1 MSSWKSQGSYNKIEN
16 NSTLVVNNLVT
27 DNFTLKSIYRGQWDI
42 CGGLTVKDDA
52 IFKRDIFVDR
62 NATISGNVNID
73 GAMNVL
79 DTNIIGDIFVAENAY
94 VRKNIYMDLSG
105 GTTLHGENRRFGF
118 NMTTPQSTIDIS
130 GDLERTIDIHSSLS
144 SNKNV
149 VARNSGDKGLTMNI
163 DGSGA
168 YIDFYVDSSINNLE
182 NYNAR
187 LLCEPGGKF
196 TIDVTNSMQ
205 FRPHIIFSEVATDD
219 LIADERI
226 IIYDNA
232 ESDVQYLK
240 DVYDASYLKTGTAMF
255 LVAGDNS
262 SNVFFRTSTREGR
275 GLTLGGGYFPGDRV
289 NGTIALIDASNIKY
303 PALNIVS
310 GPTAGGSI
318 VPKNLRTS
326 IGVNKYDVYQTAGG
340 ENRYAMDV
348 NGPVRLAHQEVI
360 VAADVA
366 FQVVEMAFYEQVGI
380 AIGTPIKNGSVYEQ
394 YFLKTTDG
402 GYTWS
407 ANRIRGAGGAVFS
420 GLEGGSVTLRSVNM
434 SSTMN
439 YLIGGTGRF
448 LLYTSNGGT
457 SWKLISVSTSSGN
470 TFEIESLYLNVDIL
484 ILGFT
489 IGGVGFIVHQNLDTL
504 GDGTLAGN
512 GVDDTGFTI
521 TIVAGTNP
529 AYNTG
534 ISSVNAIWGN
544 AMHIFIAG
552 NNGLRSATISGSD
565 PVFDAITG
573 SATPLYGIGGY
584 YFGGIY
590 HVVAVGQNI
599 IRYSHDNGAT
609 WASTIVSGVLR
620 SVAVINASC
629 AIAVGDAGLVM
640 YSQDGYVTWSV
651 VSAETLNTMGNG
663 GIIAGINFTNISATA
678 IDKFAISGTNVAYVA
693 NSVVGRTKMY
703 HLYAPYFMNRAGLN
717 ILEASGNM
725 VVSGDIWIRET
736 GSLRTNNS
744 TFYLLPESTS
754 DIYVGSSGSG
764 NTNVRNRFTVA
775 GTTQVVDLSAQNVDL
790 SGVLRVKTIDTLN
803 SNRLD
808 IGYVTSIVN
817 ISNSNGVTNLL
828 GNTNVYQR
836 FTVAGTTQ
844 VVDLSAQSVDLSGVL
859 RVKTID
865 TLNSERIDIG
875 ASTSLVNVGSVGGE
889 VHILGNLF
897 LPDSIIH
904 TTTVNNL
911 EIKNKT
917 ILLNDES
924 PNINSSAFTGLYIR
938 DNMDDDAGYFVTN
951 GTRTG
956 YLFKTAESSNRV
968 NLDIS
973 GLTLSGHMATAGRG
987 LLTLKPNFV
996 SDISA
1001 DYTVS
1006 TDTIYINDISM
1017 LDVSLNRR
1025 VWRNVA
1031 LTTDTTQVLD
1041 TKLASA
1047 TGLYVGKLEADFI
1060 VDSALDISGSAFAT
1074 RLGLGTTGVNMG
1086 YQLDISGSEY
1096 VSGNV
1101 DVSGNMSVQNNI
1113 FNYGTIY
1120 QW

>member
-1 MSSWKSQGSYNKIEN
+1 MSWKSQGSYNKIEN

-27 DNFTLKSIYRGQWDI
+27 DNFILKSIYRGQWDI
-42 CGGLTVKDDA
+42 CGGLTVKDES
-52 IFKRDIFVDR
+52 IFNGNIFVDK
-62 NATISGNVNID
+62 NATISGNVNIN

-105 GTTLHGENRRFGF
+105 GTTLHGENRKFGF

-163 DGSGA
+163 DDSGA
-168 YIDFYVDSSINNLE
+168 YIDFYVDSSINNFE

-232 ESDVQYLK
+232 DSDLQYLK

-366 FQVVEMAFYEQVGI
+366 FQVVETAFYGQVGI
-380 AIGTPIKNGSVYEQ
+380 AVGTPIKNGSVYEQ

-407 ANRIRGAGGAVFS
+407 ANRIRNSIGAVF
-420 GLEGGSVTLRSVNM
+420 GDLELGSTVMTSVRM
-434 SSTMN
+434 SSTVN
-439 YLIGGTGRF
+439 YLIGGSGKF
-448 LLYTSNGGT
+448 LFYTSNGGI
-457 SWKLISVSTSSGN
+457 SWKLINVIIGN
-470 TFEIESLYLNVDIL
+470 DFNIESLYLNVDIL
-484 ILGFT
+484 ILGYT
-489 IGGVGFIVHQNLDTL
+489 ISGIGYIVHQNLDDTGN
-504 GDGTLAGN
+504 GDLSGN
-512 GVDDTGFTI
+512 GVEVSGFTI
-521 TIVAGTNP
+521 DIGTTNP
-529 AYNTG
+529 QINTG
-534 ISSVNAIWGN
+534 LSSVNSIWGN
-544 AMHIFIAG
+544 AMRIFIAG
-552 NNGLRSATISGSD
+552 DNGIRSATISGSD
-565 PVFDAITG
+565 PVFDASFN
-573 SATPLYGIGGY
+573 SATPLYGIAGY
-584 YFGGIY
+584 YFGDIY

-599 IRYSHDNGAT
+599 IRYSHNNGAT
-609 WASTIVSGVLR
+609 WASTVVSGVLR

-629 AIAVGDAGLVM
+629 AIAVGDAGLMM
-640 YSQDGYVTWSV
+640 YSQDGYVTWTV
-651 VSAETLNTMGNG
+651 VSAEALNEMGNG
-663 GIIAGINFTNISATA
+663 GIIAGVNFTNISATSIA
-678 IDKFAISGTNVAYVA
+678 KFAISGTIATYVA
-693 NSVVGRTKMY
+693 GSVEPPVVVHVVGRTKMY

-717 ILEASGNM
+717 VLEASGNI

-744 TFYLLPESTS
+744 TFYLLPDGTS

-775 GTTQVVDLSAQNVDL
+775 GTTQVVDMSAQN
-790 SGVLRVKTIDTLN
+790 
-803 SNRLD
+803 
-808 IGYVTSIVN
+808 
-817 ISNSNGVTNLL
+817 
-828 GNTNVYQR
+828 
-836 FTVAGTTQ
+836 
-844 VVDLSAQSVDLSGVL
+844 VDLSGVL

-875 ASTSLVNVGSVGGE
+875 ATTTFVHIGSAGGE
-889 VHILGNLF
+889 VYILGNLF
-897 LPDSIIH
+897 LPGSI
-904 TTTVNNL
+904 TSTTVNNV

-1031 LTTDTTQVLD
+1031 LTTETTQVLD

-1060 VDSALDISGSAFAT
+1060 ADSALDISGSAFAT

-1096 VSGNV
+1096 VSENV
-1101 DVSGNMSVQNNI
+1101 DVSGNMSVQKNI